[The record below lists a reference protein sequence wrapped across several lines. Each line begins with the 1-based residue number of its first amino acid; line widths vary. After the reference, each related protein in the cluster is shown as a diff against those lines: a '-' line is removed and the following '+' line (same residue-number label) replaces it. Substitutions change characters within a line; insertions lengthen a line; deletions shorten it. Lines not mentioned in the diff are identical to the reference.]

1 MDPTKML
8 QDLIEQRR
16 LIDAT
21 IGTVERLVVAARRKG
36 RPPKAV
42 TEARDILGKQ
52 SARKRKRGSWR
63 DPAGGSPVARID
75 RNAAV
80 RQSGAKMLP

>member
-8 QDLIEQRR
+8 QDLLEQRR

-21 IGTVERLVVAARRKG
+21 IGTVERLVAAAKRKG

-42 TEARDILGKQ
+42 MEARDILGIP
-52 SARKRKRGSWR
+52 AHRKRKRGNRRESS
-63 DPAGGSPVARID
+63 AAS
-75 RNAAV
+75 AAV
-80 RQSGAKMLP
+80 AS

>member
-1 MDPTKML
+1 ML

-21 IGTVERLVVAARRKG
+21 IGTVERLVAAAKRKG

-42 TEARDILGKQ
+42 TEARDILGMQ
-52 SARKRKRGSWR
+52 GAHRKRKRGRRESL
-63 DPAGGSPVARID
+63 AAS
-75 RNAAV
+75 AAV
-80 RQSGAKMLP
+80 AS